1 MNVLSLFDGM
11 SCGQIALKEQGISV
25 KNYYASEID
34 KYAIKVT
41 QHNFPDTIQLGCVT
55 KINISEL
62 KPIDLLIGGSPCT
75 DLSIAG
81 SMKGMSTTENKE
93 ITTLEQYLK
102 LKHKGV
108 KFHGQSYLFWEYV
121 RVLRDIQ
128 KYNLDVLFLLEN
140 VAMKKKWERLI
151 SETLGLFPVKINS
164 ALVSA
169 QNRNRLYWTNIKTK
183 KVGLFGEI
191 HSDIP
196 QPEDRGLVLK
206 DILEEKV
213 NEKYYLKD
221 DVILNLL
228 KHKQRQMA
236 RGWNFGIDPKTKDE
250 KMNAL
255 RVKGTGMYD
264 LVYEDM
270 KQIGYI
276 SNTNSQANRV
286 YSAKGKTVSLQANT
300 GGGGGKTGLYL
311 IIPEAT
317 QKGYIEVNPGQLF
330 DFPTSKTRSGRLM
343 DKKLNTL
350 LAKKPEFY
358 QFTKEHRIRRLTPLE
373 AKRAQ
378 TVPDW
383 YDMSVVSETQQYKM
397 LGNGW
402 TVDVIKHIFSFINI
416 KNKNHEKNK
425 LKS

>member
-62 KPIDLLIGGSPCT
+62 KFIDLLIAGSPCT

-81 SMKGMSTTENKE
+81 SMKGMSTTENKN

-102 LKHKGV
+102 FKNKGV

-128 KYNLDVLFLLEN
+128 KYNPNILFLLEN
-140 VAMKKKWERLI
+140 VPMKKKWERLI
-151 SETLGLFPVKINS
+151 SETLVLFPVSLNS

-169 QNRNRLYWTNIKTK
+169 QNRNRLYWTNIRTK

-196 QPEDRGLVLK
+196 QPEDKGLVLK
-206 DILEEKV
+206 DILEE
-213 NEKYYLKD
+213 NTDEKYYLS
-221 DVILNLL
+221 
-228 KHKQRQMA
+228 
-236 RGWNFGIDPKTKDE
+236 E
-250 KMNAL
+250 KMINCL
-255 RVKGTGMYD
+255 DNRKN
-264 LVYEDM
+264 
-270 KQIGYI
+270 I
-276 SNTNSQANRV
+276 S
-286 YSAKGKTVSLQANT
+286 
-300 GGGGGKTGLYL
+300 
-311 IIPEAT
+311 
-317 QKGYIEVNPGQLF
+317 KGYEFKPTTGNKKAFCIVPKEGQYSTNNF
-330 DFPTSKTRSGRLM
+330 IV
-343 DKKLNTL
+343 
-350 LAKKPEFY
+350 
-358 QFTKEHRIRRLTPLE
+358 TKEHRIRRLTPLE

>member
-213 NEKYYLKD
+213 NERYYLKD
-221 DVILNLL
+221 DVVLNLL
-228 KHKQRQMA
+228 KHKQRQIEHG
-236 RGWNFGIDPKTKDE
+236 RGFGINPKSKHE
-250 KMNAL
+250 KMSAL
-255 RVKGTGMYD
+255 KVGGAGIDD

-270 KQIGYI
+270 KQI
-276 SNTNSQANRV
+276 A
-286 YSAKGKTVSLQANT
+286 
-300 GGGGGKTGLYL
+300 
-311 IIPEAT
+311 
-317 QKGYIEVNPGQLF
+317 QKGYIEVNPGQLFDF